1 MWQQAWMQFC
11 EIVCKYNSELQS
23 KLDLN
28 ITLLV
33 LESKASQNNC
43 TYVSLASSVIFSN
56 FFFVCLFCHHRI
68 CLTISNKRF
77 LFSIVFFFVAMFTHH
92 LSWSGV
98 TTNKTCATI
107 FGYLIDPPVAS
118 KIGLFWWEELLF
130 KILSKGIVPRFSST
144 LLKRK
149 RNCTYLLFRIIT
161 K

>member
-1 MWQQAWMQFC
+1 MTAWMQFC
-11 EIVCKYNSELQS
+11 EIVCTYNSELQS
-23 KLDLN
+23 KLDSN

-33 LESKASQNNC
+33 LESKSITEWLYLC
-43 TYVSLASSVIFSN
+43 KFSILDN
-56 FFFVCLFCHHRI
+56 FPFFSCLFCHHRI

-118 KIGLFWWEELLF
+118 KIGLLWWEELLF
-130 KILSKGIVPRFSST
+130 KILSKGVVPRFSST
-144 LLKRK
+144 LLPLLKRK
-149 RNCTYLLFRIIT
+149 RNED
-161 K
+161 